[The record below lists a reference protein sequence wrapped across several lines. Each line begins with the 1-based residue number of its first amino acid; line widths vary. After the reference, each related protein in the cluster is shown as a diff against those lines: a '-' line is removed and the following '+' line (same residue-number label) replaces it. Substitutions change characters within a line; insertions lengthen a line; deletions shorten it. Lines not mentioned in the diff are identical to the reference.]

1 MIIALGATKG
11 GVGKSTI
18 TTNLAVS
25 FQQRGKQVIVVEAD
39 PTVRTLSTWKEDRE
53 STGFSPVTVV
63 RQTGN
68 LRDDLRDLDSKYD
81 VVLVDLPG
89 KDSREMRTTAT
100 VADLLLIPCQP
111 HQVDI
116 DPTIEMLPIIE
127 EARDFNPDLIVAVV
141 LNRVPTHAWSTRGE
155 DARAVLEESFGTVA
169 STAIHERTVFNTAN
183 GIGISVLEATD
194 KKAQHEITALT
205 DNIERLVAHG

>member
-53 STGFSPVTVV
+53 STGFS